1 MRYARCGRPQP
12 VTSSVEAIRSTPL
25 ESGLRSKDLRAVR
38 RGAVGKVPD
47 EATRW
52 PLTLPHA
59 GFGGGNEETCQLV
72 ERLVSRLVPTL
83 HQIGARRVFA
93 GAMGGALAI
102 NAPDVMTAL
111 GWTGALF

>member
-1 MRYARCGRPQP
+1 MPRLSLTDRWRARCGKSR
-12 VTSSVEAIRSTPL
+12 TPG
-25 ESGLRSKDLRAVR
+25 S
-38 RGAVGKVPD
+38 
-47 EATRW
+47 
-52 PLTLPHA
+52 
-59 GFGGGNEETCQLV
+59 GGGMRKRASV
-72 ERLVSRLVPTL
+72 KRLVTRLVPTL

>member
-1 MRYARCGRPQP
+1 MKQRVKECATVIGWLLQQEASWAGTAGTGLPWDQP
-12 VTSSVEAIRSTPL
+12 MTTISQALYGTPAHAILT
-25 ESGLRSKDLRAVR
+25 AVI
-38 RGAVGKVPD
+38 VF
-47 EATRW
+47 
-52 PLTLPHA
+52 A
-59 GFGGGNEETCQLV
+59 GIAWAFTD
-72 ERLVSRLVPTL
+72 

>member
-1 MRYARCGRPQP
+1 MKQRVTTCATLMGWLLQQERSWAGTTGTGLPWDQP
-12 VTSSVEAIRSTPL
+12 MTTISTALYGTPAHAI
-25 ESGLRSKDLRAVR
+25 
-38 RGAVGKVPD
+38 
-47 EATRW
+47 
-52 PLTLPHA
+52 LTA
-59 GFGGGNEETCQLV
+59 GIVFAGIAWAFTD
-72 ERLVSRLVPTL
+72 